1 VRIPLS
7 WLREFAQVPAGATA
21 EDVMAE
27 LVKVGFEEEAVH
39 RPTDA
44 LRGPV
49 VVGQVLSLEKEP
61 QSNGKTIN
69 WCQVRVVP
77 EGQEQTLSGD
87 GIDPSGVQGIICG
100 AHNFVA
106 GDKVVVTLPGA
117 VLPGDFHISARKTYG
132 HLSAGMIASVRE
144 LGIGED
150 HDGIL
155 VLSKIGLDPEVGTDA
170 LELLGLYD
178 QAAEI
183 NVTPDRGYAFSI
195 RGVAREY
202 AHATGTVFTD
212 PASAVQAP
220 AALSG
225 GYGVKINDD
234 APIYGK
240 PGADRFVARTVH
252 GVDATRPTP
261 PWMSSRLR
269 LAGIRSISLPV
280 DISNYVMLELGQPL
294 HFYDQDKLSG
304 EIVVRRAVPGEKL
317 KTLDGK
323 ERTLHAEDLLITDDS
338 GPIGVAGVMGGAST
352 EVSDATST
360 ILIEAA
366 HFEEVSIAR
375 SRRRHKLPSEASKR
389 FERGV
394 DWHVA
399 GVAAQRA
406 VDLLVE
412 LAGGTA
418 APEGTDVGTAPD
430 AVTVQLPAAF
440 AADRIGIDFSEEQIV
455 TSLEDLGAVVRKTG
469 AGSGLV
475 YEVTAPSWRNDL
487 ETKEDLAE
495 EIARLVGYDKIPAT
509 LPVAPP
515 GRGLSRV
522 QQQRRRLVQALA
534 DAGLTEVLA
543 YPFVTKAAND
553 TFGVAAEGAESKALK
568 LANPISEEHGF
579 LRTSILPG
587 LIEVA
592 KRNHSRGFRDLAL
605 FETGLVFLPG
615 EKLGTASIPPLG
627 VKPADEVLDAL
638 YDGVPDQPLHLAAV
652 FTGHDSPAAAA
663 HSPRPWDWADALDI
677 ARLAGDVLGV
687 EIQVSQGHHQAFHPG
702 RAAQLSLRSG
712 EVVGYAGELHP
723 KLLAAHDM
731 PARSVAL
738 ELNAD
743 ALFEAAADVIVARH
757 ISSYPVATQD
767 VALVVPQEVP
777 ADDVLSALRDGAGE
791 LLEDVALFDVYAG
804 KGIEDGKKSL
814 AFSLRFRAA
823 DRTLTAEE
831 ASAARAGAVAAA
843 AERFGAVQR

>member
-1 VRIPLS
+1 MRIPLS
-7 WLREFAQVPAGATA
+7 WLREFAEVPAGATA

-27 LVKVGFEEEAVH
+27 LVKVGFEEEDVH
-39 RPTDA
+39 RPTDT
-44 LRGPV
+44 LQGPI
-49 VVGQVLSLEKEP
+49 VVGQVLSLVKEP
-61 QSNGKTIN
+61 QTNGKIIN

-77 EGQEQTLSGD
+77 EGQEQTLTGE

-100 AHNFVA
+100 AHNFVE

-155 VLSKIGLDPEVGTDA
+155 VLSRIGLDPEIGTDA
-170 LELLGLYD
+170 MELLGLYD

-202 AHATGTVFTD
+202 AHATGTTFTD
-212 PASAVQAP
+212 PGSRVQAP
-220 AALSG
+220 AELSG

-240 PGADRFVARTVH
+240 PGCDRFVARTVR
-252 GVDATRPTP
+252 GVDAARPTP
-261 PWMSSRLR
+261 AWMSSRLR

-304 EIVVRRAVPGEKL
+304 EIVVRRAVTGEKL
-317 KTLDGK
+317 ATLDGK
-323 ERTLHAEDLLITDDS
+323 ERSLDPEDLLITDAS
-338 GPIGVAGVMGGAST
+338 GPIGIAGVMGGAAT

-360 ILIEAA
+360 VLIEAA

-399 GVAAQRA
+399 GIAAQRA

-418 APEGTDVGTAPD
+418 DEAGTDAGTAPD
-430 AVTVQLPAAF
+430 SATIDLPAAF
-440 AADRIGIDFSEEQIV
+440 AAARIGIDFTDEQIV
-455 TSLEDLGAVVRKTG
+455 TSLEDLGAAVVKNDG
-469 AGSGLV
+469 GWS
-475 YEVTAPSWRNDL
+475 VTAPSWRHDL
-487 ETKEDLAE
+487 ETKEDLSE

-515 GRGLSRV
+515 GRGLTRV
-522 QQQRRRLVQALA
+522 QQQRRRLIQALA
-534 DAGLTEVLA
+534 DAGLTEVLS
-543 YPFVTKAAND
+543 YPFVSKAAND
-553 TFGVAAEGAESKALK
+553 TFGVPEQGAGRTAVK
-568 LANPISEEHGF
+568 LANPISEEQGF

-605 FETGLVFLPG
+605 FESGLVFLPAEG
-615 EKLGTASIPPLG
+615 MGTDSIPPLG
-627 VKPADEVLDAL
+627 AKPSEEVLDGL
-638 YDGVPDQPLHLAAV
+638 YDGVPAQPFHLAAV
-652 FTGHDSPAAAA
+652 LTGHDSPAAAG
-663 HSPRPWDWADALDI
+663 HSPRIWDWADALDI

-687 EIQVSQGHHQAFHPG
+687 EIVAGQGSHQAFHPG
-702 RAAQLSLRSG
+702 RAAQLSLRTG

-723 KLLAAHDM
+723 KLLAASDM

-738 ELNAD
+738 EINAD
-743 ALFEAAADVIVARH
+743 ALFDAAPDVIVARH
-757 ISSYPVATQD
+757 ISTFPVATQD
-767 VALVVPQEVP
+767 VALVVPAEVP
-777 ADDVLSALRDGAGE
+777 ADEVLAALREGAGE

-804 KGIEDGKKSL
+804 KGIEEGKKSL
-814 AFSLRFRAA
+814 AFGLRFRAD
-823 DRTLTAEE
+823 DRTLTADE
-831 ASAARAGAVAAA
+831 ASAARESAVALA

>member
-7 WLREFAQVPAGATA
+7 WLREFAEVPAGATA
-21 EDVMAE
+21 EDVMTE
-27 LVKVGFEEEAVH
+27 LVKVGFEEEDVH
-39 RPTDA
+39 RPTDT
-44 LRGPV
+44 LQGPV
-49 VVGQVLSLEKEP
+49 VVGQVLSLVKEP
-61 QSNGKTIN
+61 QTNGKTIN

-77 EGQEQTLSGD
+77 EGQEQTLTGE

-100 AHNFVA
+100 AHNFVE

-117 VLPGDFHISARKTYG
+117 VLPGNFHISARKTYG

-155 VLSKIGLDPEVGTDA
+155 VLSRIGLDPEIGADA
-170 LELLGLYD
+170 MELLGLYD
-178 QAAEI
+178 EAAEI

-202 AHATGTVFTD
+202 AHATGTTFTD
-212 PASAVQAP
+212 PASRVTAP
-220 AALSG
+220 AELAG
-225 GYGVKINDD
+225 GFGVKINDD

-240 PGADRFVARTVH
+240 PGCDRFVARTVR
-252 GVDATRPTP
+252 GVDAARPTP
-261 PWMSSRLR
+261 PWMASRLR
-269 LAGIRSISLPV
+269 LGGIRSISLPV

-304 EIVVRRAVPGEKL
+304 EIVVRRAVAGEKL
-317 KTLDGK
+317 ATLDGK
-323 ERTLHAEDLLITDDS
+323 ERSLDPEDLLITDDS
-338 GPIGVAGVMGGAST
+338 GPIGIAGVMGGAAT

-360 ILIEAA
+360 VLIEAA

-399 GVAAQRA
+399 NIAAQRA

-418 APEGTDVGTAPD
+418 DEAGTDVGTAPD
-430 AVTVQLPAAF
+430 SVTIELPAAF
-440 AADRIGIDFSEEQIV
+440 AAARIGIDFTEEQIV
-455 TSLEDLGAVVRKTG
+455 TSLEDLGAAVVKNDGGWT
-469 AGSGLV
+469 
-475 YEVTAPSWRNDL
+475 VTAPSWRNDL
-487 ETKEDLAE
+487 ETKEDLSE
-495 EIARLVGYDKIPAT
+495 EIARLVGYDQIPAT

-515 GRGLSRV
+515 GRGLTRV
-522 QQQRRRLVQALA
+522 QQQRRRLIQALA
-534 DAGLTEVLA
+534 DAGLTEVLS
-543 YPFVTKAAND
+543 YPFVSKAAND
-553 TFGVAAEGAESKALK
+553 TFGVAEQGVSRTAVK
-568 LANPISEEHGF
+568 LANPISEEQGF

-605 FETGLVFLPG
+605 FESGLVFLPSEG
-615 EKLGTASIPPLG
+615 MGTDSIPPLG
-627 VKPADEVLDAL
+627 VKPSEEVLDGL
-638 YDGVPDQPLHLAAV
+638 YDGVPAQPFHLAAV
-652 FTGHDSPAAAA
+652 LTGHDSPAAAA
-663 HSPRPWDWADALDI
+663 HAPRVWDWADALDI

-687 EIQVSQGHHQAFHPG
+687 EIVVSQGSHQAFHPG
-702 RAAQLSLRSG
+702 RAAQLSLRTG

-723 KLLAAHDM
+723 KLLAASDM
-731 PARSVAL
+731 PARAVAL
-738 ELNAD
+738 EINAD
-743 ALFEAAADVIVARH
+743 ALFDAAPDVIVARH
-757 ISSYPVATQD
+757 ISTFPVATQD
-767 VALVVPQEVP
+767 VALVVPADVP
-777 ADDVLSALRDGAGE
+777 ADEVLAALREGAGE

-804 KGIEDGKKSL
+804 KGIEEGKKSL
-814 AFSLRFRAA
+814 AFGLRFRAD
-823 DRTLTAEE
+823 DRTLTADE
-831 ASAARAGAVAAA
+831 ASAAREGAVAVA

>member
-1 VRIPLS
+1 MRIPLS

-39 RPTDA
+39 RPTDG
-44 LRGPV
+44 LKGPV
-49 VVGQVLSLEKEP
+49 VVGQVLSLVKEP
-61 QSNGKTIN
+61 QTNGKTIN

-77 EGQEQTLSGD
+77 EGQEQTLTGK

-100 AHNFVA
+100 AHNFVE

-144 LGIGED
+144 LGIGDD

-155 VLSKIGLDPEVGTDA
+155 VLSRIGLDPEIGTDA
-170 LELLGLYD
+170 MDLLGLYD

-202 AHATGTVFTD
+202 AHATGTAFTD
-212 PASAVQAP
+212 PASKVQPP
-220 AALSG
+220 ATLSG

-240 PGADRFVARTVH
+240 PGCDRFVARTVR

-304 EIVVRRAVPGEKL
+304 DIVVRRAVAGEKL
-317 KTLDGK
+317 TTLDGK
-323 ERTLHAEDLLITDDS
+323 ERSLDVEDLLITDDS

-360 ILIEAA
+360 VLVEAA

-394 DWHVA
+394 DWQVA
-399 GVAAQRA
+399 NVAAQRA

-418 APEGTDVGTAPD
+418 DEAGTDVGTAPD
-430 AVTVQLPAAF
+430 AVTIALPAGF
-440 AADRIGIDFSEEQIV
+440 AAERIGIDFTEEQIV
-455 TSLEDLGAVVRKTG
+455 TSLEDLGAVVEKVDGGWTV
-469 AGSGLV
+469 S
-475 YEVTAPSWRNDL
+475 APSWRNDL
-487 ETKEDLAE
+487 ETKEDLSE
-495 EIARLVGYDKIPAT
+495 EIARLVGYDQIPAT

-515 GRGLSRV
+515 GRGLTRV
-522 QQQRRRLVQALA
+522 QQQRRRLIQAFA

-543 YPFVTKAAND
+543 YPFVSKAAND
-553 TFGVAAEGAESKALK
+553 TFGVAEAGASRTAIK
-568 LANPISEEHGF
+568 LANPISEEHGY
-579 LRTSILPG
+579 LRTSVLPG

-605 FETGLVFLPG
+605 FEAGLVFLPG
-615 EKLGTASIPPLG
+615 GTVGTASIPPLG
-627 VKPADEVLDAL
+627 VRPSDEVLDAL
-638 YDGVPDQPLHLAAV
+638 YDGVPAQPLHIAAV
-652 FTGHDSPAAAA
+652 LTGHDSPVAAG
-663 HSPRPWDWADALDI
+663 HTPRVWDWADALDI

-687 EIQVSQGHHQAFHPG
+687 DLVVGQGHHQAFHPG

-723 KLLAAHDM
+723 KLLAASDM

-738 ELNAD
+738 EINAD

-757 ISSYPVATQD
+757 ISTFPVATQD
-767 VALVVPQEVP
+767 VALVVPQDVP
-777 ADDVLSALRDGAGE
+777 ADDVLAALREGAGE

-814 AFSLRFRAA
+814 AFGLRFRAN
-823 DRTLTAEE
+823 DRTLTADE
-831 ASAARAGAVAAA
+831 ASAAREGAVAVA

>member
-1 VRIPLS
+1 MRIPLS
-7 WLREFAQVPAGATA
+7 WLREFAAVPAGATA

-27 LVKVGFEEEAVH
+27 LVKVGFEEEDVH

-44 LRGPV
+44 LKGPV
-49 VVGQVLSLEKEP
+49 VVGQVLSIAKEP
-61 QSNGKTIN
+61 QTNGKTIN

-77 EGQEQTLSGD
+77 EGQEQTLAGD

-100 AHNFVA
+100 AHNFVE

-117 VLPGDFHISARKTYG
+117 VLPGDFRISARKTYG

-155 VLSKIGLDPEVGTDA
+155 VLSRIGLDPEIGTDA
-170 LELLGLYD
+170 MELLGLYD
-178 QAAEI
+178 EAAEI

-202 AHATGTVFTD
+202 AHATGTSFTD
-212 PASAVQAP
+212 PAARVQVP
-220 AALSG
+220 TELSG
-225 GYGVKINDD
+225 GYGVKLNDD

-240 PGADRFVARTVH
+240 PGCDRFVARTVR

-261 PWMSSRLR
+261 PWMTSRLR

-280 DISNYVMLELGQPL
+280 DISNYVMLELGQPT
-294 HFYDQDKLSG
+294 HCYDLDKLSG
-304 EIVVRRAVPGEKL
+304 DIVVRRAVAGEKIT
-317 KTLDGK
+317 TLDDK
-323 ERTLHAEDLLITDDS
+323 ERTLDVEDLLITDGS
-338 GPIGVAGVMGGAST
+338 GAIGIAGVMGGAAT
-352 EVSDATST
+352 EVGDSTSNV
-360 ILIEAA
+360 LVEAA
-366 HFEEVSIAR
+366 HFDEVSIGR

-394 DWHVA
+394 DWQVA
-399 GVAAQRA
+399 GIAAQRV

-412 LAGGTA
+412 LAGGVADTA
-418 APEGTDVGTAPD
+418 GTDVGTAPD
-430 AVTVQLPAAF
+430 AVTIALPAGF
-440 AADRIGIDFSEEQIV
+440 AAQRIGIDFTEEQIT
-455 TSLEDLGAVVRKTG
+455 TSLVDLGAAVEKTDG
-469 AGSGLV
+469 GWT
-475 YEVTAPSWRNDL
+475 VTAPSWRNDL
-487 ETKEDLAE
+487 ETKEDLSE
-495 EIARLVGYDKIPAT
+495 EIARLVGYDNIPAT

-515 GRGLSRV
+515 GRGLTRV
-522 QQQRRRLVQALA
+522 QQQRRRLIQALA

-543 YPFVTKAAND
+543 YPFVSKAAND
-553 TFGVAAEGAESKALK
+553 TFGVAEQGAPRSAVK
-568 LANPISEEHGF
+568 LANPISEEHGY

-605 FETGLVFLPG
+605 FESGLVFLPG
-615 EKLGTASIPPLG
+615 GTVGTASIPPLG

-638 YDGVPDQPLHLAAV
+638 YDGVPDQPLYVAAV
-652 FTGHDSPAAAA
+652 LTGHDSPAAAG
-663 HSPRPWDWADALDI
+663 HTPRLWDWSDALDI
-677 ARLAGDVLGV
+677 ARLAGDILGV
-687 EIQVSQGHHQAFHPG
+687 EIVVSQGAHQAFHPG
-702 RAAQLSLRSG
+702 RAAQLSLRTG

-723 KLLAAHDM
+723 KLLASHDM

-738 ELNAD
+738 EFNAD

-757 ISSYPVATQD
+757 ISTFPVATQD
-767 VALVVPQEVP
+767 VALVVPQDIP
-777 ADDVLSALRDGAGE
+777 ADHVLEALREGAGE

-804 KGIEDGKKSL
+804 KGIEAGKKSL
-814 AFSLRFRAA
+814 AFGLRFRAT
-823 DRTLTAEE
+823 DRTLTADE
-831 ASAARAGAVAAA
+831 ASAARESAVALA

>member
-1 VRIPLS
+1 MRIPLS

-39 RPTDA
+39 RPTDE
-44 LRGPV
+44 LKGPI
-49 VVGQVLSLEKEP
+49 VVGQVLSLVKEP

-77 EGQEQTLSGD
+77 EGQEQTLTGK

-100 AHNFVA
+100 AHNFVE

-155 VLSKIGLDPEVGTDA
+155 VLSRIGLDPEIGTDA
-170 LELLGLYD
+170 MSLLGLYD
-178 QAAEI
+178 EAAEI

-212 PASAVQAP
+212 PAAKVDAP

-225 GYGVKINDD
+225 GYGVKLNDD

-240 PGADRFVARTVH
+240 PGCDRFVARTVR

-261 PWMSSRLR
+261 PWMVSRLR

-280 DISNYVMLELGQPL
+280 DVSNYVMLELGQPN
-294 HFYDQDKLSG
+294 HCYDLDKLSG
-304 EIVVRRAVPGEKL
+304 DIVVRRAVAGEKIT
-317 KTLDGK
+317 TLDDK
-323 ERTLHAEDLLITDDS
+323 VRALDVEDLLITDDS
-338 GPIGVAGVMGGAST
+338 GAIGIAGVMGGANT
-352 EVSDATST
+352 EVSDST
-360 ILIEAA
+360 TNILVEAA
-366 HFEEVSIAR
+366 HFDEVSIGR

-394 DWHVA
+394 DWQVA
-399 GVAAQRA
+399 NVAAQRV

-418 APEGTDVGTAPD
+418 DEAGTDVGTAPD
-430 AVTVQLPAAF
+430 AVTIELPAGY
-440 AADRIGIDFSEEQIV
+440 AASRIGIDFTEEQI
-455 TSLEDLGAVVRKTG
+455 TGSLKDLGAIVLKDEVG
-469 AGSGLV
+469 GSYV
-475 YEVTAPSWRNDL
+475 VTAPSWRNDL
-487 ETKEDLAE
+487 ETKEDLSE
-495 EIARLVGYDKIPAT
+495 EIARLVGYDNIPAT

-515 GRGLSRV
+515 GRGLTRT
-522 QQQRRRLVQALA
+522 QQQKRRVVQALA
-534 DAGLTEVLA
+534 DAGLTEVLS
-543 YPFVTKAAND
+543 YPFVSKSAND
-553 TFGVAAEGAESKALK
+553 TFGVAEEGAARTALK
-568 LANPISEEHGF
+568 LANPISEEHGY
-579 LRTSILPG
+579 LRTSVLPG

-592 KRNHSRGFRDLAL
+592 RRNHSRGFRDLAL
-605 FETGLVFLPG
+605 FESGSVFLPDG
-615 EKLGTASIPPLG
+615 QLGTASIPPLG
-627 VKPADEVLDAL
+627 VKPSDEVLDGL
-638 YDGVPDQPLHLAAV
+638 YDGVPDQPLHIAAV
-652 FTGHDSPAAAA
+652 LTGHDSPAAAA
-663 HSPRPWDWADALDI
+663 HIPRAWDWADALDV
-677 ARLAGDVLGV
+677 ARLVGDVLGV
-687 EIQVSQGHHQAFHPG
+687 ELVVSQGSHQAFHPG
-702 RAAQLSLRSG
+702 RAAQLALRSG
-712 EVVGYAGELHP
+712 DVVGYAGELHP

-743 ALFEAAADVIVARH
+743 ALFDAAPDVIVAKH
-757 ISSYPVATQD
+757 ISGFPVATQD
-767 VALVVPQEVP
+767 VALVVPQDVP
-777 ADDVLSALRDGAGE
+777 ADAVLAALREGAGE

-804 KGIEDGKKSL
+804 QGIEAGKKSL
-814 AFSLRFRAA
+814 AFGLRFRAT
-823 DRTLTAEE
+823 DRTLTADE
-831 ASAARAGAVAAA
+831 ASEAREAAVAVA

>member
-1 VRIPLS
+1 MRIPLS

-49 VVGQVLSLEKEP
+49 VVGQVLSLVKEP

-77 EGQEQTLSGD
+77 EGQEQTLTGK
-87 GIDPSGVQGIICG
+87 GIDPSGVQGIVCG
-100 AHNFVA
+100 AHNFVE

-132 HLSAGMIASVRE
+132 HMSAGMIASVRE

-155 VLSKIGLDPEVGTDA
+155 VLSRIGLDPEIGTDA
-170 LELLGLYD
+170 MELLGLYD

-212 PASAVQAP
+212 PASKVTAP
-220 AALSG
+220 AVLSG

-240 PGADRFVARTVH
+240 PGCDRFVARTVR
-252 GVDATRPTP
+252 GVDATKPTP
-261 PWMSSRLR
+261 LWMVSRLR

-280 DISNYVMLELGQPL
+280 DISNYVMLELGQPT
-294 HFYDQDKLSG
+294 HCYDLDKLSG
-304 EIVVRRAVPGEKL
+304 DIVVRRAVAGEKIT
-317 KTLDGK
+317 TLDDK
-323 ERTLHAEDLLITDDS
+323 ERTLDVEDLLISDGS
-338 GPIGVAGVMGGAST
+338 GAIGIAGVMGGAAT
-352 EVSDATST
+352 EVSDSTSNV
-360 ILIEAA
+360 LVEAA
-366 HFEEVSIAR
+366 HFDEVSIGR

-394 DWHVA
+394 DWQVA
-399 GVAAQRA
+399 GIAAQRV

-418 APEGTDVGTAPD
+418 DEAGTDVGTAPD
-430 AVTVQLPAAF
+430 AVTIELPGEYPAA
-440 AADRIGIDFSEEQIV
+440 RIGIDFTEEQIV
-455 TSLEDLGAVVRKTG
+455 TSLEDLGAVLEKSD
-469 AGSGLV
+469 AGWT
-475 YEVTAPSWRNDL
+475 VTAPSWRNDL
-487 ETKEDLAE
+487 ETKEDLSE
-495 EIARLVGYDKIPAT
+495 EVARLVGYDQIPAT

-515 GRGLSRV
+515 GRGLTRV

-543 YPFVTKAAND
+543 YPFVSKAANE
-553 TFGVAAEGAESKALK
+553 TFGVAEEGAPRTAVK
-568 LANPISEEHGF
+568 LANPISEEQGY
-579 LRTSILPG
+579 LRTSVLPG
-587 LIEVA
+587 LLEVA
-592 KRNHSRGFRDLAL
+592 KRNHSRGFRDLAV
-605 FETGLVFLPG
+605 FEAGMVFLPG
-615 EKLGTASIPPLG
+615 DTLGTPSIPPLG
-627 VKPADEVLDAL
+627 VKPTDEVLDAL
-638 YDGVPDQPLHLAAV
+638 YDGVPDQPLHVAAV
-652 FTGHDSPAAAA
+652 LTGHDSPAAAGHA
-663 HSPRPWDWADALDI
+663 PRLWDWADALDI

-687 EIQVSQGHHQAFHPG
+687 ELVVTQGRHQAFHPG

-723 KLLAAHDM
+723 KLLAAHDL
-731 PARSVAL
+731 PARTVAL

-743 ALFEAAADVIVARH
+743 ALFEAAADVVVARH
-757 ISSYPVATQD
+757 ISTFPVATQD
-767 VALVVPQEVP
+767 VALVVPQDVP
-777 ADDVLSALRDGAGE
+777 ADDVLAALREGAGE

-814 AFSLRFRAA
+814 AFGLRFRAT
-823 DRTLTAEE
+823 DRTLTADE
-831 ASAARAGAVAAA
+831 ASEAREHAVATA

>member
-7 WLREFAQVPAGATA
+7 WLREFAAVPADATA

-39 RPTDA
+39 RPTDT
-44 LRGPV
+44 LKGPI
-49 VVGQVLSLEKEP
+49 VVGQVLSLVKEP
-61 QSNGKTIN
+61 QTNGKTIN

-77 EGQEQTLSGD
+77 EGQEQTLTGD

-100 AHNFVA
+100 AHNFVE

-155 VLSKIGLDPEVGTDA
+155 VLSRIGLDPEIGTDA
-170 LELLGLYD
+170 MELLGLYD
-178 QAAEI
+178 EAAEI

-202 AHATGTVFTD
+202 AHATGTAFTD
-212 PASAVQAP
+212 PAAKVNAP
-220 AALSG
+220 AGLSG
-225 GYGVKINDD
+225 GYGVKLNDD

-240 PGADRFVARTVH
+240 PGCDRFVARTVR

-261 PWMSSRLR
+261 PWMVSRLR

-280 DISNYVMLELGQPL
+280 DISNYVMLELGQPT
-294 HFYDQDKLSG
+294 HCYDQDKLSG
-304 EIVVRRAVPGEKL
+304 EIVVRRASAGEKIT
-317 KTLDGK
+317 TLDGK
-323 ERTLHAEDLLITDDS
+323 ERTLDTEDLLITDDS
-338 GPIGVAGVMGGAST
+338 GAIGIAGVMGGAAT
-352 EVSDATST
+352 EVSDSTSK
-360 ILIEAA
+360 ILVEAA
-366 HFEEVSIAR
+366 HFDEVSIGR

-394 DWHVA
+394 DWQVA
-399 GVAAQRA
+399 GIAAQRV

-418 APEGTDVGTAPD
+418 DETGTDVGTAPE
-430 AVTVQLPAAF
+430 TITIGLPAGF
-440 AADRIGIDFSEEQIV
+440 AAARIGIDFTEEQIV
-455 TSLEDLGAVVRKTG
+455 TSLEDLGAVVEKNDG
-469 AGSGLV
+469 GWS
-475 YEVTAPSWRNDL
+475 VTPPTWRSDL
-487 ETKEDLAE
+487 ETKEDLTE

-515 GRGLSRV
+515 GRGLTRV
-522 QQQRRRLVQALA
+522 QQQRRRLIQSLA
-534 DAGLTEVLA
+534 DAGLTEVLS
-543 YPFVTKAAND
+543 YPFVSKSAND
-553 TFGVAAEGAESKALK
+553 TFGVAEQGAERSAVK
-568 LANPISEEHGF
+568 LANPISEEQGF

-605 FETGLVFLPG
+605 FESGLVFLPAG
-615 EKLGTASIPPLG
+615 TVGTASIPPLG
-627 VKPADEVLDAL
+627 AKPDAEVLDAL
-638 YDGVPDQPLHLAAV
+638 YDGVPDQPFHVAAV
-652 FTGHDSPAAAA
+652 LTGHDSPAAAG
-663 HSPRPWDWADALDI
+663 HTPRQWDWADALDV

-687 EIQVSQGHHQAFHPG
+687 DLVVSQGSHQAFHPG
-702 RAAQLSLRSG
+702 RTARLALRTG
-712 EVVGYAGELHP
+712 ETVGYAGELHP
-723 KLLAAHDM
+723 KLLAASDM

-738 ELNAD
+738 ELDAD
-743 ALFEAAADVIVARH
+743 ALFEAAPDVIVARH
-757 ISSYPVATQD
+757 ISTYPVATQD
-767 VALVVPQEVP
+767 VALVVPADVP
-777 ADDVLSALRDGAGE
+777 ADEVLEALREGAGE

-804 KGIEDGKKSL
+804 KGIEEGRKSL
-814 AFSLRFRAA
+814 AFGLRFRAA
-823 DRTLTAEE
+823 DRTLTADE
-831 ASAARAGAVAAA
+831 ASAAREQAVALA